1 MAQISQTATA
11 RAAPV
16 AWSPAARKYA
26 VEGIGT
32 FFLVFAVSA
41 SVLSN
46 SVFTPLAAG
55 GTLMVMIYAGGHIS
69 GGHFNPAV
77 TMAVLWRRRIALHD
91 AIGYWAAQIA
101 AGLVAAAVARSLIT
115 PAAVHTLVP
124 AGRAL
129 VAAGVVELLF
139 TFALCWVVLNVATS
153 DGQPLLRSRHRL
165 HRRGGRIRRRRHL
178 GRLVQSGGLVGRRGG
193 RALRLVDDLGVPARR
208 ARRRGG
214 GGHDLPRTQ
223 PDRHV
228 TTKFHPNTEILND

>member
-1 MAQISQTATA
+1 MAQIAQTATA

-77 TMAVLWRRRIALHD
+77 TMAVLWRRRIAVHD
-91 AIGYWAAQIA
+91 AIGYWTAQVA
-101 AGLVAAAVARSLIT
+101 AGLVGAAVARSLVT
-115 PAAVHTLVP
+115 PVAVHTLVP
-124 AGRAL
+124 SGRAL

-153 DGQPLLRSRHRL
+153 KDQTGNQFFGLAIGFTVAAGAFAV
-165 HRRGGRIRRRRHL
+165 GGI
-178 GRLVQSGGLVGRRGG
+178 SGGSFNPAVSLGAAVGGLFGWSTLWVYLLVE
-193 RALRLVDDLGVPARR
+193 LGAGVLAGLTFR
-208 ARRRGG
+208 
-214 GGHDLPRTQ
+214 
-223 PDRHV
+223 
-228 TTKFHPNTEILND
+228 ELNPTDT

>member
-153 DGQPLLRSRHRL
+153 KEQTGNQFF
-165 HRRGGRIRRRRHL
+165 
-178 GRLVQSGGLVGRRGG
+178 GLAIG
-193 RALRLVDDLGVPARR
+193 
-208 ARRRGG
+208 
-214 GGHDLPRTQ
+214 
-223 PDRHV
+223 
-228 TTKFHPNTEILND
+228 F